1 MYIKNFYIIL
11 SFKYRALL
19 GGQSRLRGNRRW
31 IWRLMSLYVEFR
43 WAFQNCCGLILSYRH
58 KDFLVI
64 LISLYL
70 RTNWYFNFAFQ
81 AKFQSSLHLNF
92 AVRVTFSFSFCL
104 FFLLEYRGLQLKL
117 ICFDFSILRLNSKCF
132 LRRCYFA
139 LFWTQPVDIFNR
151 GSKWW

>member
-1 MYIKNFYIIL
+1 MYIKKIYIIL
-11 SFKYRALL
+11 SFKFRALL

-70 RTNWYFNFAFQ
+70 RTNW
-81 AKFQSSLHLNF
+81 HLNF